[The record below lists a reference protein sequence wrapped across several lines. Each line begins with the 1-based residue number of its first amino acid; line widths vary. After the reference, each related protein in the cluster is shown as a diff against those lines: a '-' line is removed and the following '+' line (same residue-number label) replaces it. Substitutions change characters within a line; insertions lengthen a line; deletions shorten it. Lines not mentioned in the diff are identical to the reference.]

1 MSFLLVSSWIVT
13 CSRPTRA
20 KLFKNFY
27 LLVKQ
32 GSIYDYRKLPMHPFP
47 NPTFC
52 PKCKRRVRGGLG
64 DEFLKTL
71 YWSSLY
77 VSIFRELKLHAYGK
91 RQTSQNRKWEDK
103 TSSNSYYWLKITTN
117 LCEEI
122 MNSKQQVM
130 GNLVTWYKFA
140 FAVNVTLNLSFVKR
154 FKTGRSVCKWWINF
168 HVKHACIHDLQ
179 HESCRIISLG
189 A

>member
-1 MSFLLVSSWIVT
+1 MARKARYKKFATKLWRILYINSYCECWWNLEMSFLLVSSWIVT
-13 CSRPTRA
+13 CSRPTQA

-77 VSIFRELKLHAYGK
+77 MSIFREFKLHAYGK

-103 TSSNSYYWLKITTN
+103 TSS
-117 LCEEI
+117 
-122 MNSKQQVM
+122 KQLLLIK
-130 GNLVTWYKFA
+130 NYHKFMWR
-140 FAVNVTLNLSFVKR
+140 NNE
-154 FKTGRSVCKWWINF
+154 
-168 HVKHACIHDLQ
+168 Q
-179 HESCRIISLG
+179 
-189 A
+189 